1 MSNSIHLISQF
12 ADKELEKPIKKQKQ
26 VTFLEP
32 EDKDFINDII
42 DPFEPDKD
50 FKAEQKENFSVD
62 EDDTSIVDK
71 AMAICP
77 RCGISLYRT
86 DYEFSSGN
94 KN

>member
-32 EDKDFINDII
+32 EVKDFII

-50 FKAEQKENFSVD
+50 FKA
-62 EDDTSIVDK
+62 
-71 AMAICP
+71 
-77 RCGISLYRT
+77 
-86 DYEFSSGN
+86 
-94 KN
+94 